1 MLPRRRFL
9 SLAAGAVAAPAV
21 SRIARAQTY
30 PSRPV
35 TMVVPYGGGGPA
47 DGVARPLAERMAA
60 ALGQPIVIENI
71 GGESGTTG
79 VTRAVRAAADG
90 YTLSFGHHGSH
101 VVNGA
106 IFPLPFDLR
115 TDLEP
120 IALLPSNPLL
130 ISARKDLPAAS
141 LKDLIAWMKD

>member
-1 MLPRRRFL
+1 MIRGNAIMLARRRFL
-9 SLAAGAVAAPAV
+9 SLAAGAVTAPAV
-21 SRIARAQTY
+21 SRIVRAQAY
-30 PSRPV
+30 PSRPI

-60 ALGQPIVIENI
+60 ALGQPIVIENV

-106 IFPLPFDLR
+106 IFPSRSRCCRAIRCSSPR
-115 TDLEP
+115 
-120 IALLPSNPLL
+120 
-130 ISARKDLPAAS
+130 ARIFRPRA
-141 LKDLIAWMKD
+141 